1 METTNNITYLN
12 HSGFLIDSPT
22 AILVFDYYQD
32 PSHSVERIVNENP
45 EKPIIFLVSHHH
57 YDHFNK
63 AIFNIA
69 PGRERV
75 YIMSSDIRSSLK
87 TDKTAEDSTLPIRW
101 IMAGDT
107 INELPGDVTVK
118 AFGST
123 DVGVSYMVTL
133 PSGTKIFH
141 AGDFNYWH
149 WQDEN
154 SFAQVRRAY
163 NKFVAIMMDVMSDV
177 SNIDI
182 AFFPVDPR
190 LGTDFAAGARLFLE
204 NIDVKYFFPMHFWG
218 DYKDA
223 CDFPTYIPDNT
234 DSFCLHVPGETV
246 ELTATHAR
254 FLQLV

>member
-1 METTNNITYLN
+1 METSNKITYLD
-12 HSGFLIDSPT
+12 HSGFLIDTPT
-22 AILVFDYYQD
+22 AIIVFDYYQD
-32 PSHSVERIVNENP
+32 PAHAVERIIGENP
-45 EKPIIFLVSHHH
+45 EKPVIFLVSHHH

-63 AIFNIA
+63 EILNLSG
-69 PGRERV
+69 GRECV
-75 YIMSSDIRSSLK
+75 YVLSTDIRPMFN
-87 TDKTAEDSTLPIRW
+87 TENVTLNSATPIKW
-101 IMAGDT
+101 IKAGEG
-107 INELPGDVTVK
+107 IAELPGDVVVK

-123 DVGVSYMVTL
+123 DVGVSYLVTL
-133 PSGTKIFH
+133 PSGTRIFH

-154 SFAQVRRAY
+154 SFAQVKRAY
-163 NKFVAIMMDVMSDV
+163 NKFVTIMTDVMADV
-177 SNIDI
+177 SHIDI

-223 CDFPTYIPDNT
+223 CDFPSYIPDNT

-246 ELTATHAR
+246 EVTNDQAR
-254 FLQLV
+254 FVHLV